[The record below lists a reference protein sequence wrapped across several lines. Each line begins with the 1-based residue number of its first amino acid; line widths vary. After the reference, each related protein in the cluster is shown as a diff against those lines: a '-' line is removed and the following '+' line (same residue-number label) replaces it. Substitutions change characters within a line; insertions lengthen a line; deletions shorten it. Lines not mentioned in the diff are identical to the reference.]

1 MKVPKGRVYR
11 NNIGTI
17 AVSGDDNKVI
27 NDVCFQYNPG
37 KSGIIPVNGVF
48 KQTYFKEPAFLA
60 ITTKPGEREDIT
72 VDIDKLKQALQE
84 TLAARSNLLQL
95 T

>member
-1 MKVPKGRVYR
+1 MKVPKGCVYR
-11 NNIGTI
+11 NNAGTI
-17 AVSGDDNKVI
+17 AVINDNKLI
-27 NDVCFQYNPG
+27 NDVCFQYNPS

-60 ITTKPGEREDIT
+60 INTKPGEREDIT

-84 TLAARSNLLQL
+84 TLAARPNLLQL